1 MSPIKAVLK
10 LTISLMF
17 QFRQLQ
23 LVSKVVVLEVIKTL
37 ETVTEGLDHEAVRV
51 RN

>member
-1 MSPIKAVLK
+1 
-10 LTISLMF
+10 MF
-17 QFRQLQ
+17 QFPQLW
-23 LVSKVVVLEVIKTL
+23 LVFKVVVLEVIKTL